1 MEAAYYELIIE
12 SLSDGS
18 CIVERVFGSRPAHEA
33 NSRIVAAGAGA
44 PLFVCSGSLT
54 IGSLTC
60 DVRNFQ
66 VEGGDSLKKVA
77 IIVSNGSFNNLLQ
90 VSTLIRALT
99 ASLETSVRVFFR
111 DEAVVKVT
119 KTRINEVN
127 LSDVVRPMEPE
138 ILRRLREAEF
148 ADLQSFLRD
157 SKEHGDDVKL
167 FACTS
172 SMYMYGIRE
181 EDLIPEIDGARTL
194 TDFLLEEVSD
204 AEKVFTF

>member
-1 MEAAYYELIIE
+1 M
-12 SLSDGS
+12 
-18 CIVERVFGSRPAHEA
+18 
-33 NSRIVAAGAGA
+33 
-44 PLFVCSGSLT
+44 
-54 IGSLTC
+54 
-60 DVRNFQ
+60 
-66 VEGGDSLKKVA
+66 KKVA

-127 LSDVVRPMEPE
+127 LSDIVRPMESE
-138 ILRRLREAEF
+138 ILRRLREADF
-148 ADLQSFLRD
+148 VDLQSFLRE

-172 SMYMYGIRE
+172 SMYTYGIRE
-181 EDLIPEIDGARTL
+181 EELIPEIDGARTL
-194 TDFLLEEVSD
+194 TEFLLEEVSD

>member
-1 MEAAYYELIIE
+1 
-12 SLSDGS
+12 
-18 CIVERVFGSRPAHEA
+18 
-33 NSRIVAAGAGA
+33 
-44 PLFVCSGSLT
+44 
-54 IGSLTC
+54 
-60 DVRNFQ
+60 
-66 VEGGDSLKKVA
+66 LKKVA

-127 LSDVVRPMEPE
+127 LSDIVRPMESE
-138 ILRRLREAEF
+138 ILRRLREADF
-148 ADLQSFLRD
+148 VDLQSFLRE

-172 SMYMYGIRE
+172 SMYTYGIRE
-181 EDLIPEIDGARTL
+181 EELIPEIDGARTL
-194 TDFLLEEVSD
+194 TEFLLEEVSD

>member
-1 MEAAYYELIIE
+1 M
-12 SLSDGS
+12 
-18 CIVERVFGSRPAHEA
+18 R
-33 NSRIVAAGAGA
+33 
-44 PLFVCSGSLT
+44 
-54 IGSLTC
+54 
-60 DVRNFQ
+60 
-66 VEGGDSLKKVA
+66 KVA
-77 IIVSNGSFNNLLQ
+77 IIVSNGSFNNLFQ

-119 KTRINEVN
+119 RARINELN
-127 LSDVVRPMEPE
+127 FSDFARPMEPE
-138 ILRRLREAEF
+138 IVRRLREADF
-148 ADLQSFLRD
+148 VDLQSFLRD

-172 SMYMYGIRE
+172 SMYMYGVRE
-181 EDLIPEIDGARTL
+181 EELIPEIDGARTL

>member
-1 MEAAYYELIIE
+1 MR
-12 SLSDGS
+12 D
-18 CIVERVFGSRPAHEA
+18 
-33 NSRIVAAGAGA
+33 
-44 PLFVCSGSLT
+44 LT
-54 IGSLTC
+54 QT
-60 DVRNFQ
+60 
-66 VEGGDSLKKVA
+66 EGGALKKVA
-77 IIVSNGSFNNLLQ
+77 IIVSNGSFNNLFQ

-119 KTRINEVN
+119 RARINEVN
-127 LSDVVRPMEPE
+127 LSDIVRPMEAE
-138 ILRRLREAEF
+138 ILRRLREADF
-148 ADLQSFLRD
+148 VDLHSFLRD
-157 SKEHGDDVKL
+157 SKEHGDDVRL

-172 SMYMYGIRE
+172 SMYMYGVRE

>member
-1 MEAAYYELIIE
+1 M
-12 SLSDGS
+12 
-18 CIVERVFGSRPAHEA
+18 
-33 NSRIVAAGAGA
+33 
-44 PLFVCSGSLT
+44 
-54 IGSLTC
+54 
-60 DVRNFQ
+60 
-66 VEGGDSLKKVA
+66 KKVA
-77 IIVSNGSFNNLLQ
+77 IIVSNGSFNNLFQ

-99 ASLETSVRVFFR
+99 ASLEASVRVFFR

-119 KTRINEVN
+119 RARINELN

-138 ILRRLREAEF
+138 IVRRLREADF
-148 ADLQSFLRD
+148 VDLQSFLRD

-172 SMYMYGIRE
+172 SMYMYGVRE

>member
-1 MEAAYYELIIE
+1 
-12 SLSDGS
+12 
-18 CIVERVFGSRPAHEA
+18 
-33 NSRIVAAGAGA
+33 
-44 PLFVCSGSLT
+44 
-54 IGSLTC
+54 
-60 DVRNFQ
+60 
-66 VEGGDSLKKVA
+66 LKKVA